1 MFLKYHEY
9 HITKIISESVDN
21 SDLFKYI
28 EENFDLEEINES
40 FLSKVGDAIK
50 TTVNS
55 IYKGSKFTINFT
67 KVEMLGV
74 KLKKA
79 MIEKA
84 KIESDKIKRVNQ
96 LENRKE
102 SMSATNNEKGI
113 ESIDNSIA
121 DIEKITEI
129 KLNALQDAI
138 EALIEKINAIAD
150 NADSSYISKVASLV
164 KANASYKAS
173 MEMLKYVTV
182 DEKET
187 LKKEIQLK
195 KETVEELE
203 QKVKD
208 EEAKIKAEKEAEK
221 EF

>member
-9 HITKIISESVDN
+9 HIKKIISESIDN
-21 SDLFKYI
+21 SNLFEYI
-28 EENFDLEEINES
+28 EENFDLEEIDES
-40 FLSKVGDAIK
+40 ILSKIGDAIK
-50 TTVNS
+50 STVNTV
-55 IYKGSKFTINFT
+55 YKGSKFAVNFT
-67 KVEMLGV
+67 QVEILGV

-84 KIESDKIKRVNQ
+84 KLESNTIKRINQ

-102 SMSATNNEKGI
+102 ALAARGDVDKI

-121 DIEKITEI
+121 DIEKISEI
-129 KLNALQDAI
+129 KLNTIQDAI
-138 EALIEKINAIAD
+138 EALIEKINTIAD

-173 MEMLKYVTV
+173 MELLKYVTAG
-182 DEKET
+182 EKET

-203 QKVKD
+203 QKIKD
-208 EEAKIKAEKEAEK
+208 EEEKIKAKKES
-221 EF
+221 

>member
-21 SDLFKYI
+21 SDLFEYI

-40 FLSKVGDAIK
+40 FLSKVGDGIK
-50 TTVNS
+50 STVNS
-55 IYKGSKFTINFT
+55 VYKGTKFTINFT

-79 MIEKA
+79 MVEKS
-84 KIESDKIKRVNQ
+84 KLESNKIKRVNQ

-102 SMSATNNEKGI
+102 ALAARGDVDKI

-121 DIEKITEI
+121 DIEKISEI
-129 KLNALQDAI
+129 KLNTIQDAI

-173 MEMLKYVTV
+173 MEMLKYVTA

-203 QKVKD
+203 QKIKD
-208 EEAKIKAEKEAEK
+208 EEEKVKAEKES
-221 EF
+221 

>member
-21 SDLFKYI
+21 SDLFEYI

-50 TTVNS
+50 STVNS
-55 IYKGSKFTINFT
+55 VYKGTKFTINFT

-79 MIEKA
+79 MVEKS
-84 KIESDKIKRVNQ
+84 KLESNKIKRVNQ

-102 SMSATNNEKGI
+102 ALAARGDVDKI

-121 DIEKITEI
+121 DIEKISEI
-129 KLNALQDAI
+129 KLNTIQDAI

-173 MEMLKYVTV
+173 MEMLKYVTA

-203 QKVKD
+203 QKIKD
-208 EEAKIKAEKEAEK
+208 EEEKIKTEKES
-221 EF
+221 